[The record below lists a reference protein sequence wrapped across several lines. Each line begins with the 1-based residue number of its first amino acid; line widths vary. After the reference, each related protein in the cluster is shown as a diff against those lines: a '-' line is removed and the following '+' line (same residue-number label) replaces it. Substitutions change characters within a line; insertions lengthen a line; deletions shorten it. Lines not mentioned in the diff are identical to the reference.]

1 LVSFDCFFNTYRIAF
16 LSRTLIQ
23 STAMVG
29 TLTLLSRILGFV
41 RDAVIASI
49 FGADAVTD
57 AFFVAFRIPNFLRRL
72 FAEGSFSQAFVPVL
86 TRYKQTASR
95 AVLRL
100 FLERTAGSLA
110 AVLAMVT
117 ALGVLAAPLMVLC
130 FAPGFM
136 RDPELFTLSAE
147 LVRITFPYL
156 FLVTLTAFAGAVLN
170 TFGRF
175 AIPAVTPVF
184 LNLLMIAAALWIAPL
199 LSAPIFALAWAVLVA
214 GGVQLVF
221 QLPFLAKLRL
231 LSRVRWGFGDPDV
244 RRLLRLLGPAMLS
257 ASVTQVNVL
266 LNTLLASFL
275 VSGSVSWLYYS
286 DRLVE
291 FPVGLLGVALGTVM
305 LPHLART
312 YSEADTEHFSRSLD
326 WALRGLLVMT
336 VPATVGLMLLAKP
349 LLYALFQY
357 DQFLPRD
364 VEMTSYSLMTYA
376 SGLVGFVAARL
387 LLSGF
392 SARHDYKT
400 PFRFALYAIILNL
413 VLSALLVYL
422 LAPIGW
428 GHAGL
433 ALATALAGL
442 TNAGMLLAALRRARV
457 YRPSSGWGAFLGR
470 VTVSAGAMSLLLI
483 HLIPSDQTWQI
494 WISVERIAYLG
505 VLITAGAAGYGGAL
519 FASGLRA
526 RDLRLSVPPRTGA

>member
-1 LVSFDCFFNTYRIAF
+1 MVSFDCFFNTYRIAF

>member
-1 LVSFDCFFNTYRIAF
+1 
-16 LSRTLIQ
+16 
-23 STAMVG
+23 
-29 TLTLLSRILGFV
+29 
-41 RDAVIASI
+41 
-49 FGADAVTD
+49 
-57 AFFVAFRIPNFLRRL
+57 
-72 FAEGSFSQAFVPVL
+72 
-86 TRYKQTASR
+86 
-95 AVLRL
+95 
-100 FLERTAGSLA
+100 
-110 AVLAMVT
+110 
-117 ALGVLAAPLMVLC
+117 
-130 FAPGFM
+130 
-136 RDPELFTLSAE
+136 
-147 LVRITFPYL
+147 
-156 FLVTLTAFAGAVLN
+156 
-170 TFGRF
+170 
-175 AIPAVTPVF
+175 
-184 LNLLMIAAALWIAPL
+184 
-199 LSAPIFALAWAVLVA
+199 
-214 GGVQLVF
+214 
-221 QLPFLAKLRL
+221 
-231 LSRVRWGFGDPDV
+231 
-244 RRLLRLLGPAMLS
+244 
-257 ASVTQVNVL
+257 
-266 LNTLLASFL
+266 
-275 VSGSVSWLYYS
+275 
-286 DRLVE
+286 
-291 FPVGLLGVALGTVM
+291 
-305 LPHLART
+305 LART

>member
-1 LVSFDCFFNTYRIAF
+1 M
-16 LSRTLIQ
+16 IQ